1 MPLDADHVIDRRRLK
16 RRLAFWRVLG
26 VVAVVAA
33 VVAAVGRFGF
43 VGRDFVAR
51 VNVEGIVLDDPWRD
65 RALAAIAGNSRAR
78 ALIVRINSPGGT
90 VAGGEALYSNLRKL
104 AEKKPVVAVMAEIA
118 TSGGYMAA
126 LGADYIVA
134 RGGSI
139 TGSIG
144 VILQTTDVTGLL
156 EKVGVKVEAIKS
168 RPLKAQ
174 PSPLE
179 PLTPEGRAAA
189 RSVVLDF
196 FDMFVDMVAE
206 RRRILRDSV
215 LILADGRIFTG
226 RQAKDNGLI
235 DALGGEPEARE
246 WLAETRK
253 IPVSLPIRDVEI
265 ERDEG
270 LWRELL
276 GGVVGKAPFS
286 ERLKLDG
293 LISLWHPEQW

>member
-33 VVAAVGRFGF
+33 VVAAAGRFGF

-51 VNVEGIVLDDPWRD
+51 VNVEGIVFDDPWRD
-65 RALAAIAGNSRAR
+65 RALAAIAGNSSAR

-90 VAGGEALYSNLRKL
+90 VAGGEALYRNLRRL
-104 AEKKPVVAVMAEIA
+104 SEKKPVVAVMAEVA

-144 VILQTTDVTGLL
+144 VILQTTDITGLL
-156 EKVGVKVEAIKS
+156 EKIGIKPVTIKS

-206 RRRILRDSV
+206 RRRIPRDSA
-215 LILADGRIFTG
+215 LSLADGRIFTG
-226 RQAKDNGLI
+226 RQAKDNGLV
-235 DALGGEPEARE
+235 DALGGEPEARK

-265 ERDEG
+265 ERDDG

-276 GGVVGKAPFS
+276 GGVVGKALFS
-286 ERLKLDG
+286 ERLRLDG